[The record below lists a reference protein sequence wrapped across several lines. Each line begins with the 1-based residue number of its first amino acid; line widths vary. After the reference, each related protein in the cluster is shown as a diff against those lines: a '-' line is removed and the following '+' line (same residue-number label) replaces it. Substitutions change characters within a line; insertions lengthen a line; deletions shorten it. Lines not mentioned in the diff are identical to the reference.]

1 MDVKGLVRKYIG
13 ESLAPAVGDG
23 VADNSSLV
31 GQGIIDS
38 AGILELVAFVED
50 AFGIQV
56 GDSELVPE
64 NFDSLNGISS
74 YLERKQTL
82 APG

>member
-13 ESLAPAVGDG
+13 ESMAQADDG
-23 VADNSSLV
+23 LADNSSLI

-50 AFGIQV
+50 AFGISV

-64 NFDSLNGISS
+64 NFDSLNAIQS
-74 YLERKQTL
+74 YLERKRVL